1 MGNLNITVLALI
13 LLITVQLPVQSQSDG
28 EGYEVVRQDE
38 KITLYERWT
47 PFPGT
52 STNSRQIKGVFEVA
66 VTLTDMYSA
75 IHNEQKIKAWQE
87 NILEYKFIPK
97 TDTTWIIYSL
107 TEIPWPLSNQDYLL
121 SYSLLE
127 KNEKRIIV
135 SFEHSSNVDLAALRE
150 DADRTP
156 TVGTWLLE
164 KISDQKTKVTYTVT
178 SMPVD
183 YPRFITDRLVRN
195 NLMSTMNTLIAAAEK
210 K

>member
-1 MGNLNITVLALI
+1 MRNLKITLLAII
-13 LLITVQLPVQSQSDG
+13 LLLLCLSAQSQSTEDG
-28 EGYEVVRQDE
+28 FEIVRQDE

-52 STNSRQIKGVFEVA
+52 SVKARQVRGVFEVGT
-66 VTLTDMYSA
+66 TLTDTYNTIYS
-75 IHNEQKIKAWQE
+75 EQKIKSWQE
-87 NILEYKFIPK
+87 NIIEYKFIPIS
-97 TDTTWIIYSL
+97 DTTWVIYSL

-121 SYSLLE
+121 TYRLIK
-127 KNEKRIIV
+127 KNEKQIVV
-135 SFEHSSNVDLAALRE
+135 SFEHNANVDIIAIRK

-164 KISDQKTKVTYTVT
+164 KISDQRTKVTYTVA

-183 YPRFITDRLVRN
+183 YPRFITDRIVRN
-195 NLMSTMNTLIAAAEK
+195 NLMSTINKLIVVAEK

>member
-1 MGNLNITVLALI
+1 MPKLKLTAVAYI
-13 LLITVQLPVQSQSDG
+13 LFYVQQLFAQSEPG
-28 EGYEVVRQDE
+28 KEEYIVVRQDE

-47 PFPGT
+47 PFPGI
-52 STNSRQIKGVFEVA
+52 STNARQIKGIFEVA
-66 VTLTDMYSA
+66 AALRHMYSA

-97 TDTTWIIYSL
+97 TDSTWIIYSL

-121 SYSLLE
+121 SYSLIE

-135 SFEHSSNVDLAALRE
+135 SFEPSMNVDLAALRE
-150 DADRTP
+150 DVDRMP
-156 TVGTWLLE
+156 MIGTWLLE

-183 YPRFITDRLVRN
+183 YPRFITDRIVRN
-195 NLMSTMNTLIAAAEK
+195 HLMSTINKLITVAEK

>member
-1 MGNLNITVLALI
+1 MRNLNFIIPALI
-13 LLITVQLPVQSQSDG
+13 LLFPFTLIAQSQPI
-28 EGYEVVRQDE
+28 EGFEIVRQDE

-47 PFPGT
+47 PFPST

-66 VTLTDMYSA
+66 ITLTEMYSA
-75 IHNEQKIKAWQE
+75 IYNEQKIKAWQE

-121 SYSLLE
+121 SYTLVE

-135 SFEHSSNVDLAALRE
+135 SFEHNSNVNTVALRE

-156 TVGTWLLE
+156 TVGTWVLE
-164 KISDQKTKVTYTVT
+164 KISDQKTKVTYTVI

-183 YPRFITDRLVRN
+183 YPRFITDRIVRN
-195 NLMSTMNTLIAAAEK
+195 NLMSTINKLIAVAEK

>member
-1 MGNLNITVLALI
+1 MRNSKITFLVPI
-13 LLITVQLPVQSQSDG
+13 FLLIMHIRAHSQPEG
-28 EGYEVVRQDE
+28 EGYAIVRQDE

-52 STNSRQIKGVFEVA
+52 STNARQIKGVFEVA
-66 VTLTDMYSA
+66 VSLPDMYSV

-97 TDTTWIIYSL
+97 TDTTWIIYSVA
-107 TEIPWPLSNQDYLL
+107 EIPWPLSNQDYLL

-135 SFEHSSNVDLAALRE
+135 SFEHNTSVDMATLRE
-150 DADRTP
+150 NVDRTP

-183 YPRFITDRLVRN
+183 YPRFVTDRLVRN
-195 NLMSTMNTLIAAAEK
+195 NLMSTINKLITVAEK

>member
-1 MGNLNITVLALI
+1 MHTLKIIFLAIIVLA
-13 LLITVQLPVQSQSDG
+13 VQLSVQSQPDDNR
-28 EGYEVVRQDE
+28 YEVVRQDE

-52 STNSRQIKGVFEVA
+52 STNARQIKGVFEVA
-66 VTLTDMYSA
+66 VSLTDMYSA

-121 SYSLLE
+121 SYSLLK
-127 KNEKRIIV
+127 KNEKLIIV
-135 SFEHSSNVDLAALRE
+135 SFEHSTNVELAALRK

-183 YPRFITDRLVRN
+183 YPRFITDRIVRN
-195 NLMSTMNTLIAAAEK
+195 NLMSTINKLISVAEK
-210 K
+210 KQ